1 MFKLCS
7 EFISR
12 WGTKISMCHFIL
24 KYVLLPTFFQCE
36 ETLFSFSTLPKEIR
50 EYMQSYTKINIFY
63 ITKTVIKLI
72 NKTQWNTSAFL
83 CQSFCILPQ
92 LKYLVWRLWMEE
104 DGKKGRDLWNNFW
117 NLLNTKNQS
126 VIKKVS
132 RSHVYKI

>member
-7 EFISR
+7 EFISH

-24 KYVLLPTFFQCE
+24 KYVLLPTFFQCK